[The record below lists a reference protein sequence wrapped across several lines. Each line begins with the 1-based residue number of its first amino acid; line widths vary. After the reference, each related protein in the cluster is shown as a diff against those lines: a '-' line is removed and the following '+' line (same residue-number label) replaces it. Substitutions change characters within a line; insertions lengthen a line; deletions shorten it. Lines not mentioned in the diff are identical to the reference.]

1 MQFGL
6 KTPTIPTKEI
16 ISIFRNW
23 ALRMASDVPQMAKIV
38 ENKFDRK
45 IANYNH
51 RNVEKSQHGFKDQS
65 LRIEIV
71 WKFCL
76 WGLFDNLIINSPI
89 SYDPL
94 GIFKMLSRMGHYNGL
109 CNAICMVP
117 LWCQNWVIKFV
128 WICSSAHSKLCKKGS
143 ACYSGNQIQ
152 FFYTDIWVWEVKSYS
167 GFPVLTL
174 NS

>member
-1 MQFGL
+1 MAWRLPQYQPKKSFPFFVIELSGWLLMYHKWLKFL
-6 KTPTIPTKEI
+6 KTNLTGKLQTN
-16 ISIFRNW
+16 R
-23 ALRMASDVPQMAKIV
+23 
-38 ENKFDRK
+38 
-45 IANYNH
+45 
-51 RNVEKSQHGFKDQS
+51 RNVETSQHGFKDQS